1 MQLFIP
7 DFSQKVEKGLEA
19 IFCNRLYSLPLRQFE
34 HVKQPAEGEWLP
46 PEDTSSPLN
55 QWMWSY
61 LEKGSLQWN

>member
-7 DFSQKVEKGLEA
+7 DFSQKTEKGLEA

-55 QWMWSY
+55 Q
-61 LEKGSLQWN
+61 